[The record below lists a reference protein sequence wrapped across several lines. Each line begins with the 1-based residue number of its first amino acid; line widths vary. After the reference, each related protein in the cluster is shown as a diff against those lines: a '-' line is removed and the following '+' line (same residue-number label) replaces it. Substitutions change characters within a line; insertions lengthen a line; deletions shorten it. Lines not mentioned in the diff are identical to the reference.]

1 MNFYDRIFKTHEQEE
16 ELQRRRIRRVGF
28 GLCEL
33 CSLKEEKEERNE

>member
-1 MNFYDRIFKTHEQEE
+1 MIEYLEHMNKIE
-16 ELQRRRIRRVGF
+16 ELQRERTRRVGF

>member
-1 MNFYDRIFKTHEQEE
+1 MIEYLKRMKNKEE
-16 ELQRRRIRRVGF
+16 RTRRVGF